1 MGLTSI
7 RVHLCRPYS
16 SEQEIPTLE
25 ELVGVSEHHF
35 LVMNCVD
42 GEEARVELGG
52 LLKSLDPPTHAI
64 PMEEE
69 NWGRLQVYLE
79 SPANLDFVIDHLS
92 PLHCGI
98 SGVLLTRAERH
109 RSRMLPISRLEL
121 ETNYN
126 HAGRQDGGSRT
137 AQLQV
142 PARPKVD
149 NPSEVLL
156 LSFAP
161 KPNLVTFRMTIMGE
175 APTMSNRT
183 RWIRAP

>member
-1 MGLTSI
+1 LTSI

-35 LVMNCVD
+35 LAMGCVD
-42 GEEARVELGG
+42 GEEASVELGG
-52 LLKSLDPPTHAI
+52 LLKSLDPPTHGI
-64 PMEEE
+64 SMEEE
-69 NWGRLQVYLE
+69 DWGRLQVYLE
-79 SPANLDFVIDHLS
+79 SLANPDFVIDHLS

-98 SGVLLTRAERH
+98 SDVLLTRAERH
-109 RSRMLPISRLEL
+109 RSRMLPRSRLEL

-126 HAGRQDGGSRT
+126 HAGQRDGGSRA

-142 PARPKVD
+142 PERPKVD

-156 LSFAP
+156 LFFL
-161 KPNLVTFRMTIMGE
+161 PNLT
-175 APTMSNRT
+175 
-183 RWIRAP
+183 